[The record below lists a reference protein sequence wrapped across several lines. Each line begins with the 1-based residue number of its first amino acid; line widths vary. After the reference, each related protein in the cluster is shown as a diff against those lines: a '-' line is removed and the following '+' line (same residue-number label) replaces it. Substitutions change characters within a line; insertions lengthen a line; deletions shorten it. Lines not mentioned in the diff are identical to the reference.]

1 MKKQIELNEFRY
13 WLFTFSIL
21 INCEDFSHNNYYKA
35 CRDSKSLIRH
45 IRNCWLRSTS
55 IPNLYNEKENS
66 NFDELY
72 LFGDSFLGYTLIIT
86 FGKLNEIVADKCFK
100 SGDAYNVNKIF
111 GELKNELLLKSQSSD
126 FYNNTK
132 YMEFESPIILKIEP
146 EHNIFS
152 DLNSEDF
159 INEIISF
166 LDLIYCNH
174 GFSIFDDCVLANLPY
189 SNQIWEGLVFIN
201 TKKRDDDNNIFVSV
215 ILFDIIEQLAC
226 YFWLDFRKNQLRRS
240 KLKEF
245 EFKSL
250 VSNTTFDQ
258 TIELH
263 NQVLLGIGQFNEYQI
278 TLMDE
283 IIIIRNLN
291 SKFIE
296 FIKTAKKSNKILEP
310 NHETIITNSIIEKLE
325 SDVYNSLNY
334 LDRYLNRLEN
344 KSTILSSYSHDK
356 INTEISVINLK
367 LQKILTCLTIFLII
381 LTIILVVDSQTINDI
396 IVYIFEKF

>member
-21 INCEDFSHNNYYKA
+21 IKEDYSHNNYYKA

-45 IRNCWLRSTS
+45 IGNYLLGSRL

-72 LFGDSFLGYTLIIT
+72 FVGESFLGYKLIIT
-86 FGKLNEIVADKCFK
+86 LGKLNENVVDKCFK

-111 GELKNELLLKSQSSD
+111 GELKDELLLKSQSSD
-126 FYNNTK
+126 IFNNTK
-132 YMEFESPIILKIEP
+132 YMEFESPIILKVEP
-146 EHNIFS
+146 EDNIFS

-159 INEIISF
+159 INEINSF
-166 LDLIYCNH
+166 IDLIYSNH

-189 SNQIWEGLVFIN
+189 SNKIWEGLVFIN
-201 TKKRDDDNNIFVSV
+201 TKKRDENNNIYVSV

-226 YFWLDFRKNQLRRS
+226 YFWLNFRKNQLRRS

-245 EFKSL
+245 EFKNL

-258 TIELH
+258 TVELH
-263 NQVLLGIGQFNEYQI
+263 NQVLLAIGQFNEYQI

-296 FIKTAKKSNKILEP
+296 FIKTAKKSNKLLEP
-310 NHETIITNSIIEKLE
+310 NNETIITNSIIEKLE
-325 SDVYNSLNY
+325 SDIYNSLNY
-334 LDRYLNRLEN
+334 FDRYLNRLEN

-367 LQKILTCLTIFLII
+367 LQKILTYLTIFLLI
-381 LTIILVVDSQTINDI
+381 LTIILAVDSQTINDI

>member
-1 MKKQIELNEFRY
+1 MLSKKLATIDTNVPIEFDLAK
-13 WLFTFSIL
+13 TAVK
-21 INCEDFSHNNYYKA
+21 NYDRQKVV
-35 CRDSKSLIRH
+35 
-45 IRNCWLRSTS
+45 TM
-55 IPNLYNEKENS
+55 
-66 NFDELY
+66 F
-72 LFGDSFLGYTLIIT
+72 
-86 FGKLNEIVADKCFK
+86 
-100 SGDAYNVNKIF
+100 
-111 GELKNELLLKSQSSD
+111 Q
-126 FYNNTK
+126 
-132 YMEFESPIILKIEP
+132 
-146 EHNIFS
+146 
-152 DLNSEDF
+152 
-159 INEIISF
+159 
-166 LDLIYCNH
+166 
-174 GFSIFDDCVLANLPY
+174 
-189 SNQIWEGLVFIN
+189 
-201 TKKRDDDNNIFVSV
+201 
-215 ILFDIIEQLAC
+215 
-226 YFWLDFRKNQLRRS
+226 
-240 KLKEF
+240 EF